1 MTSLLK
7 GGVSGPHALAE
18 TAGVA
23 TTASADEEGA
33 VGVRCSGVQAVSSS
47 PAARARMRT
56 ADTGRMGLREV
67 VVSAGWLASW
77 IGLQARGGWASLAR
91 TSGLGEMPWPPP
103 GQKRNSGRGR
113 AA

>member
-23 TTASADEEGA
+23 TTASADERGA
-33 VGVRCSGVQAVSSS
+33 VGVRCSGVQAASSS

-67 VVSAGWLASW
+67 GGSGGWLTAW
-77 IGLQARGGWASLAR
+77 TGRQARGGWASVAR
-91 TSGLGEMPWPPP
+91 TAGLGARP
-103 GQKRNSGRGR
+103 
-113 AA
+113 